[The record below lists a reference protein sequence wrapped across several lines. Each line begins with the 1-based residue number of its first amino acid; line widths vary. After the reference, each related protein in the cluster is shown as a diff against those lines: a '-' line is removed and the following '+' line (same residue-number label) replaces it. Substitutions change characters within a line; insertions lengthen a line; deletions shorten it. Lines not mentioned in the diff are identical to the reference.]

1 MFSSHVIPAH
11 QCVHRLGDA
20 GMSNVIDFQRASAP
34 CRHRS
39 RRKRNRQRLAFV
51 PDD

>member
-1 MFSSHVIPAH
+1 
-11 QCVHRLGDA
+11 
-20 GMSNVIDFQRASAP
+20 MSNVIDFQRAP